1 MVKKMVLFVCGL
13 FFFCYFSPIMSFAGN
28 HCCAD
33 SKMGVTEKDKIEST
47 ANCQRCCCSTEKDKI
62 EFTANLNKLIE
73 KYNVTTGAEKD
84 AVKKDI
90 RNLVDSNLNKDVAFK
105 KALIAKKQEKIANIE
120 KELASIEADRKKYI
134 DDKVDYFISK
144 NDQTKARKIKKNF
157 LTRKKMTSKKLQ
169 LSNK

>member
-1 MVKKMVLFVCGL
+1 MVKKMVLFVYGL
-13 FFFCYFSPIMSFAGN
+13 FFFCYFGPVMSFAGN

-33 SKMGVTEKDKIEST
+33 SKMG
-47 ANCQRCCCSTEKDKI
+47 ATEKDKI

-73 KYNVTTGAEKD
+73 KYNVTAGAEKD

-90 RNLVDSNLNKDVAFK
+90 RNLVGSNLDKDVALK

-144 NDQTKARKIKKNF
+144 NDQTKARKTKKNF
-157 LTRKKMTSKKLQ
+157 LTRKK
-169 LSNK
+169 